1 MLHFFKIIKY
11 IDGFFKLKKKKK
23 KDYSRYTDSQ
33 GKKNKRKPSRVVNQ
47 QIKLYPDVHHKIPY
61 NLGKFECGHL
71 QAFINSENLFNPS
84 FTRNFWWTSRKMHNR
99 EKSSSAANFLNPQYT
114 QRTHKSVRSN
124 CSACL
129 FLASFCYL

>member
-1 MLHFFKIIKY
+1 MY

-61 NLGKFECGHL
+61 NLGKSECGHS

-99 EKSSSAANFLNPQYT
+99 EKSNSAANFLNPQYT
-114 QRTHKSVRSN
+114 QRTHKSEVTAQRVFSWPHFVI
-124 CSACL
+124 CK
-129 FLASFCYL
+129 